1 MNILMALLLNVTVNG
16 ADASAAPTPTTGAP
30 AALQQDCLPNRD
42 IKARRLSAEKGYF
55 ARTSRGW
62 WRNLGACPAYGPNR
76 ALITR
81 SLSDRQ
87 CRGDI
92 VTIVDPFTRMEF
104 GGCGLGAW
112 QKVADEEVPQARSK
126 P

>member
-1 MNILMALLLNVTVNG
+1 MQVLITLLLAAT
-16 ADASAAPTPTTGAP
+16 STMAAPATKSPTVV
-30 AALQQDCLPNRD
+30 QQDCLPNRD

-62 WRNLGACPAYGPNR
+62 WRNLAACPAYGPNR

-81 SLSDRQ
+81 SLSDHQ

-112 QKVADEEVPQARSK
+112 QQIADNEVPPAK
-126 P
+126 GK

>member
-1 MNILMALLLNVTVNG
+1 MPSLMALLLIATMN
-16 ADASAAPTPTTGAP
+16 GAP
-30 AALQQDCLPNRD
+30 ATPAAASAVAVQQDCLPNRD
-42 IKARRLSAEKGYF
+42 IKVRRLSAEQGYF

-62 WRNLGACPAYGPNR
+62 WRNLALCPAYGPNR

-81 SLSDRQ
+81 GLSDRQ

-112 QKVADEEVPQARSK
+112 QQVADDEVPPAKHKQ
-126 P
+126 

>member
-1 MNILMALLLNVTVNG
+1 MQILIALLL
-16 ADASAAPTPTTGAP
+16 AAASTIPAP
-30 AALQQDCLPNRD
+30 ATESPASGQQDCLSNRD
-42 IKARRLSAEKGYF
+42 IKGRRLSAEKGYF

-62 WRNLGACPAYGPNR
+62 WRNLAACPAYGPNR

-81 SLSDRQ
+81 SLNDRQ

-92 VTIVDPFTRMEF
+92 VSVVDPFTRMEF

-112 QKVADEEVPQARSK
+112 QQVTDDEVPPAK
-126 P
+126 GN